1 MRCSLYL
8 YLGKSFQFLMIG
20 RFLLL
25 QVATLVSVSSLY
37 AQSESPSGAAVRPK
51 AIYTPAPVYQPDWAR
66 RGLAGKGVVLLTVDK
81 ATGKV
86 TGARMLQSTGNDL
99 LDGSALQAYSQWRF
113 EPGTVTQIQMPI
125 EFKPGPKGMA
135 PKRAPPPHQPQ
146 MLYVLVFVALAVGV
160 VALLRTRKR

>member
-1 MRCSLYL
+1 MV
-8 YLGKSFQFLMIG
+8 SF
-20 RFLLL
+20 
-25 QVATLVSVSSLY
+25 SVSY
-37 AQSESPSGAAVRPK
+37 AQSQNPSGTAARPK

-86 TGARMLQSTGNDL
+86 TGARMLQSTGNEL
-99 LDGSALQAYSQWRF
+99 LDGSALQAYSKWRF

-125 EFKPGPKGMA
+125 EFRPGPKGMA

-146 MLYVLVFVALAVGV
+146 MLYVLVFLALVVGV
-160 VALLRTRKR
+160 VALIRTKKR

>member
-1 MRCSLYL
+1 MMRR
-8 YLGKSFQFLMIG
+8 F
-20 RFLLL
+20 FLLL
-25 QVATLVSVSSLY
+25 VATLVSFSSLG
-37 AQSESPSGAAVRPK
+37 AQTESPSGPAVRPK
-51 AIYTPAPVYQPDWAR
+51 AIYTPAPVYQPDWAK

-99 LDGSALQAYSQWRF
+99 LDGAALQAYSQWRF

-125 EFKPGPKGMA
+125 EFRPGPKGTA

-146 MLYVLVFVALAVGV
+146 ILYLLVFFALGVGV
-160 VALLRTRKR
+160 VALLRTRKKRD